1 MIPFVSIKMH
11 EQQLGEIKQNTTPA
25 IAMQFSTTNSINNK
39 KDKTD
44 KIRLKWTGRK
54 TIKKIL
60 KNSILQEKGKK
71 QAKNYIKIKVDINT
85 TTLCMQITKIYP
97 CWYWSKIETFQTTT
111 VNAINNDIF
120 YIIFKFLLS

>member
-44 KIRLKWTGRK
+44 KIRLK
-54 TIKKIL
+54 
-60 KNSILQEKGKK
+60 
-71 QAKNYIKIKVDINT
+71 
-85 TTLCMQITKIYP
+85 
-97 CWYWSKIETFQTTT
+97 
-111 VNAINNDIF
+111 
-120 YIIFKFLLS
+120 